1 MEEKLF
7 KVPIVL
13 IFYKRVDTTEK
24 VINSIRQVKPERVYL
39 IADAPKQGYPE
50 EKEKVKQTR
59 LLVEKAIDW
68 PCEIKRNY
76 AEINMGC
83 KKRVESGI
91 SWVFEQEEEAIIIED
106 DIVPSIDFYYFCQ
119 DMLERYR
126 NNPEVLMVSGYKNVE
141 YYQSKDQ
148 YLFSAFSCIWGWA
161 TWRRAWK
168 LYDKDL
174 STWKENKRKG
184 TLKWLMKFPSLL
196 WVYWNIEYTYRKEI
210 DAWGFGWNYARYIN
224 RGLGVVPSVNMI
236 ENIGF
241 NSEDATHTKGVK
253 PRDFSYGEFSFPI
266 KEIPVIRDRKYDK
279 EYIRLFYN
287 GPKAVLMLIKKSLFY
302 IIRKVFCFKKK

>member
-126 NNPEVLMVSGYKNVE
+126 NNPEVLMVSGYKNV
-141 YYQSKDQ
+141 
-148 YLFSAFSCIWGWA
+148 
-161 TWRRAWK
+161 
-168 LYDKDL
+168 DL
-174 STWKENKRKG
+174 
-184 TLKWLMKFPSLL
+184 L
-196 WVYWNIEYTYRKEI
+196 
-210 DAWGFGWNYARYIN
+210 
-224 RGLGVVPSVNMI
+224 
-236 ENIGF
+236 
-241 NSEDATHTKGVK
+241 
-253 PRDFSYGEFSFPI
+253 
-266 KEIPVIRDRKYDK
+266 
-279 EYIRLFYN
+279 
-287 GPKAVLMLIKKSLFY
+287 
-302 IIRKVFCFKKK
+302 